1 MKPDRH
7 YYCFFFF
14 QGQHPE
20 EIHQH
25 SLSSKIQS
33 EVQQPTGLPIQ
44 TTVASSVFDELT
56 THFARGSQGDSAL
69 FTQLLDT
76 HKANTVMHTLEYL

>member
-1 MKPDRH
+1 MLI
-7 YYCFFFF
+7 FFLYF

-33 EVQQPTGLPIQ
+33 EVQQPTVLPIQ
-44 TTVASSVFDELT
+44 TTVASSLFDELT
-56 THFARGSQGDSAL
+56 TDFSRGSQGDSAL
-69 FTQLLDT
+69 FSQLLDT
-76 HKANTVMHTLEYL
+76 QKANTVMHRLEYV